1 MNLRSLPTIILPT
14 LSRMPWVVSRLAG
27 VASLLFP
34 AQIVYHIDTCLR
46 KNLMSEIALLQGKR
60 IILGVCGSIA
70 VYKAVDLTS
79 KLTQAGA
86 RVDVIMTE
94 AAQRF
99 VNPLTFQAVSGRP
112 VYSDMWRAEI
122 SGGLPSHIA
131 HIGLAEEADL
141 LMIAPAT
148 ANTLAKLAHGFADDL
163 LSVTSLAANCPL
175 LVAPAMDGGMV
186 EHPAL
191 QDNLDI
197 LRQRGAHLIEPET
210 GRLASGLTGGGR
222 LPETPTLIGHIR
234 RVLGM
239 NGELAGHKLVVTA
252 GGTREALDPVRY
264 LSNRSSGKQ
273 GYAIAQAAIDDGADV
288 VLISAAE
295 MQPPVGARRLAVES
309 AQSMMEAVLAQVAD
323 ASALIMAAAVADY
336 RPRSVS
342 EQKIKKADSS
352 LNLPLERNPDILMA
366 VKAQRENTGYPM
378 IVVGFA
384 AESENLVGNAS
395 GKLQAKGLDLLVAND
410 ITASDAGFAVD
421 TNRVVVLD
429 LDGGLHKTDLASK
442 AAIGAYIIERVGGL
456 LA

>member
-1 MNLRSLPTIILPT
+1 M
-14 LSRMPWVVSRLAG
+14 A
-27 VASLLFP
+27 
-34 AQIVYHIDTCLR
+34 
-46 KNLMSEIALLQGKR
+46 EIALLKDRR
-60 IILGVCGSIA
+60 IILAVCGSIA
-70 VYKAVDLTS
+70 VYKAVDLAS

-86 RVDVIMTE
+86 QVDVIMTE

-99 VNPLTFQAVSGRP
+99 VHPLTFQAVSGRP

-122 SGGLPSHIA
+122 GGGLPSHIA
-131 HIGLAEEADL
+131 HIGLAEGADL
-141 LMIAPAT
+141 LMVAPAT

-163 LSVTSLAANCPL
+163 LSVTVLAAGCPL
-175 LVAPAMDGGMV
+175 LVAPAMDGGMI
-186 EHPAL
+186 EHRAV
-191 QDNLDI
+191 QDNLDM

-234 RVLGM
+234 RILGLG
-239 NGELAGHKLVVTA
+239 GELSGHKLVVTA

-264 LSNRSSGKQ
+264 LSNRSTGKQ
-273 GYAIAQAAIDDGADV
+273 GFAIAQAAIDAGADV
-288 VLISAAE
+288 VLISSAE
-295 MQPPVGARRLAVES
+295 VLPPLVGATLVDVDS
-309 AQSMMEAVLAQVAD
+309 AQSMLEAVLAQVAD

-342 EQKIKKADSS
+342 QQKIKKADEW

-366 VKAQRENTGYPM
+366 VKAQREKTGYPK

-384 AESENLVGNAS
+384 AESENLLENAS
-395 GKLQAKGLDLLVAND
+395 GKLQAKRLDLLVAND
-410 ITASDAGFAVD
+410 ISASDAGFAVD

-429 LDGGLHKTDLASK
+429 MDGGMHTIDLTSK
-442 AAIGAYIIERVGGL
+442 AAIGDTIIKRVGGL